1 MMLLLR
7 GKGKH
12 RNTAQVEAFNLLTP
26 GPWITGCL
34 PSLENLSHNS
44 LPPWDP
50 EMMGRNAVQ
59 QFKLQFIL
67 SWLCDL
73 E

>member
-1 MMLLLR
+1 MLLLLR
-7 GKGKH
+7 DKGKH
-12 RNTAQVEAFNLLTP
+12 GNTAQVEAFNLLTP

-34 PSLENLSHNS
+34 SSLANPSHNS

-50 EMMGRNAVQ
+50 EMMGSNAVQ
-59 QFKLQFIL
+59 QFKVQFIL